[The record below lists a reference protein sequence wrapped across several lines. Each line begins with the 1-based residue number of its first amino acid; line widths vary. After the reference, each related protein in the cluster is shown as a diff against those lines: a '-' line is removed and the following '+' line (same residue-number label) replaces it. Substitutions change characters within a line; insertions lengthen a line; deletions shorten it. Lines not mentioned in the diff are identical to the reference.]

1 MLLNGFLY
9 YIGRFIIYGAMVA
22 AGVFT
27 GIKLRKNKDA
37 KAGK

>member
-9 YIGRFIIYGAMVA
+9 YVGRFIIYGAVVA

-27 GIKLRKNKDA
+27 GIKWRKSKDA

>member
-27 GIKLRKNKDA
+27 GIKLRKNKNA

>member
-27 GIKLRKNKDA
+27 GIKLRKNKDV

>member
-9 YIGRFIIYGAMVA
+9 YIGRFIIYSSVVA

-27 GIKLRKNKDA
+27 GIKLSKKKSA
-37 KAGK
+37 KADK